1 MGNPGRRAEHQ
12 VARVVDPVFIPWRTL
27 HNPVPERLSDFP
39 LAAFSYQFD
48 DRYYRPCPG
57 WESPSSYYE
66 REFIDDMGLH
76 GDVDEDDDA
85 DERMSDAYDVLS
97 CCSWPSQERRFWMW
111 GGGRFLCYIEIH
123 APAQI

>member
-39 LAAFSYQFD
+39 LAAFSYPFD

-57 WESPSSYYE
+57 WYSPSSYYE
-66 REFIDDMGLH
+66 REFIDDMALH
-76 GDVDEDDDA
+76 GDVYPEDEDD
-85 DERMSDAYDVLS
+85 RMSDASDVLS

-123 APAQI
+123 APAQT